1 MYYSFEVAE
10 NMAGNEG
17 SVEGYFA
24 VQQKRDGLGMAIID
38 CQTSLEDIDPEANIL
53 PIVLDEFGSSLMLNR
68 ILAQPYD
75 ITRLASIASFGFDR
89 DYLGYPIAQ
98 ASHFAI
104 TCREIG
110 KLRPDFLAPMLV
122 PPTTE
127 ALKVWSGQ
135 TELRS
140 IHLRFGELSVQ
151 GNTCVI
157 QIDDSV
163 EPVPSYMESIS

>member
-1 MYYSFEVAE
+1 MHYSFEIAE

-24 VQQKRDGLGMAIID
+24 VQQEIAGLGMAIVD
-38 CQTSLEDIDPEANIL
+38 CQISLEDVNPEANII
-53 PIVLDEFGSSLMLNR
+53 PVILDEFGSDLMLSR

-75 ITRLASIASFGFDR
+75 VTRLASIASFGFDR
-89 DYLGYPIAQ
+89 DHQNYRIAHS
-98 ASHFAI
+98 SHFAI
-104 TCREIG
+104 ICRETG
-110 KLRPDFLAPMLV
+110 KLRPSFLAPLLT

-127 ALKVWSGQ
+127 PLKVWSDK

-140 IHLRFGELSVQ
+140 IHLRFGELSVK

-163 EPVPSYMESIS
+163 EPVPSYMESVS